1 MAKSPAMSA
10 MHVNVAEFKD
20 RLAELIALA
29 ERGKE
34 IVVCRRN
41 KPVARLA
48 AVEPKPRK
56 VNRSR
61 LGSMKGTVEILSDLT
76 EPFIPE
82 SEWEMLK

>member
-1 MAKSPAMSA
+1 MANSPAMDA
-10 MHVNVAEFKD
+10 VHVNVAEFKD

-29 ERGKE
+29 ERGNE
-34 IVVCRRN
+34 VVVCRRN

-48 AVEPKPRK
+48 SVEAAPKRI
-56 VNRSR
+56 NRSR
-61 LGSMKGTVEILSDLT
+61 RGSMKGTVQILSDLT